1 MRFAFPKKRQKKRN
15 FFPVA
20 VLFAAVMLISALF
33 GEGGLVHALSLR
45 IFKEQALVALE
56 ERQAENQQLQYL
68 IQKVQTSPEDTQN
81 FLAAYGQM
89 GSADVTVYNFKS
101 VEVIDSLETL
111 ETVEDLD
118 WWQRSKIR
126 MRLLWQHQWEK
137 KLGL

>member
-1 MRFAFPKKRQKKRN
+1 MRFAFPKKRQKKKN

-20 VLFAAVMLISALF
+20 LVFAAVMLISALF
-33 GEGGLVHALSLR
+33 GEGGVVHALSLR
-45 IFKEQALVALE
+45 IFKQQALVALE
-56 ERQAENQQLQYL
+56 EQRAENQQLQYL
-68 IQKVQTSPEDTQN
+68 IHKVQTSPEENQK

-89 GSADVTVYNFKS
+89 GSDDVTVYNFKS

-126 MRLLWQHQWEK
+126 MRLLWQHKWAEK
-137 KLGL
+137 FGL